1 MARHPARP
9 RTTAPKGRRR
19 PRAYT
24 LVEMLIIISILGI
37 ASAIVIP
44 SVGQAGT
51 LRGQSSVRAVVSD
64 IAFAQSD
71 AMAFQT
77 GRAVVF
83 DVENN
88 SYVICSV
95 NGAIVDPETDALYD
109 PSRTGGL
116 MGIDLDDEMFGLA
129 RLESVDIDGGNMLVF
144 DEMGAPVAEPLSN
157 SPSAG
162 GVITI
167 VCENQRYTIVID
179 GFTGHITTSRA
190 DIVGP

>member
-1 MARHPARP
+1 MTRHPARSRMNP
-9 RTTAPKGRRR
+9 RSRGPR
-19 PRAYT
+19 RAYT
-24 LVEMLIIISILGI
+24 LVEMLIVVAILGI

-64 IAFAQSD
+64 LAFAQSD
-71 AMAFQT
+71 AMAFQA

-83 DVENN
+83 DVEENR
-88 SYVICSV
+88 YVVCTV
-95 NGAIVDPETDALYD
+95 NGAVVDPETDAIYD
-109 PSRTGGL
+109 SSREGGI
-116 MGIDLDDEMFGLA
+116 MGIDLDDALFGTA

-144 DEMGAPVAEPLSN
+144 DEMGAPVSAPLSN

-162 GVITI
+162 GIITI
-167 VCENQRYTIVID
+167 VCEDQRYTIVVD